1 MRYAKLHSN
10 IFLKLFLNKQIA
22 SYSNLSLLLGMI
34 NEEWIQRTGC
44 GYFIYRVSHIMKVIL
59 NYQKNVKNI
68 ANRLKGWQKILV
80 QMPTQND
87 QSVEMW
93 GSLTHKYKK

>member
-1 MRYAKLHSN
+1 MRYDKLQSKR
-10 IFLKLFLNKQIA
+10 FLKLFLTNV
-22 SYSNLSLLLGMI
+22 YCWERLS
-34 NEEWIQRTGC
+34 NEEWIQCTGC
-44 GYFIYRVSHIMKVIL
+44 GYFMYRVSHSESSFKL
-59 NYQKNVKNI
+59 PKNVKNI